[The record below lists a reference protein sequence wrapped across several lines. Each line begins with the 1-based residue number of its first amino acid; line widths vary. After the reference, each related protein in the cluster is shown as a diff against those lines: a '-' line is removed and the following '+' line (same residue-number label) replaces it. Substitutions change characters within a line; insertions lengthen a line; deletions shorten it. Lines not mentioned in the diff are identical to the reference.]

1 MERRH
6 NHLTR
11 AKHLRFARRLTAL
24 AIIACSASIATAQ
37 NAQTPSYISSLADF
51 EVRALTGQF
60 QPSNGMQTMAAATP
74 QEWLNS
80 DPGSGLKGV
89 IIAWSGGAKP
99 TTGTKMFV
107 HGGGHNDSANN
118 GLYVFD
124 FAGSDAPT
132 GWSIADISSVSA
144 VRVAE
149 AYADG
154 KPAAVHTYDGLVY
167 AQHNNHIYRFAGAI
181 WNPGGGFT
189 RSTWKYNVANNSW
202 TKLPSYSGR
211 LNTGASIYD
220 PASRKIL
227 VGFGSQFEVA
237 FFRTDQDQW
246 SSVKSTNGS
255 FIGSDTTGAYD
266 PTRSRGVMVGD
277 GASRLIDIDWNR
289 ETVDVSVLSAS
300 GATNILNTN
309 GPSVVYD
316 PLRDSYW
323 IFAGSE
329 SSPGFGSIYEMDADA
344 LTIQRHTLG
353 GDNIA
358 VESSLR
364 GSYGRFILMPEWRA
378 IGIVASHESPAYVIK
393 LPSADAAPIVKP
405 LPPTDVSAGDQTR

>member
-1 MERRH
+1 MGSKH
-6 NHLTR
+6 NHLVQTTQ
-11 AKHLRFARRLTAL
+11 LRFSVRFTAL
-24 AIIACSASIATAQ
+24 TIFACLSPIATAQ
-37 NAQTPSYISSLADF
+37 NAPTPSYISSLADF

-60 QPSNGMQTMAAATP
+60 QPNNGNQTMAAATP
-74 QEWLNS
+74 QEWLSS
-80 DPGSGLKGV
+80 DPGTGDLAGV

-144 VRVAE
+144 VRAAE
-149 AYADG
+149 AYTDG

-167 AQHNNHIYRFAGAI
+167 AQHNDHIYRFAGAI
-181 WNPGGGFT
+181 WSPSGGFT
-189 RSTWKYNVANNSW
+189 RSTWKYNIANNTW
-202 TKLPSYSGR
+202 TQLPSYPGR
-211 LNTGASIYD
+211 LNTGVSIYD
-220 PASRKIL
+220 SASRKIV
-227 VGFGSQFEVA
+227 VGFGGQFEVA

-266 PTRSRGVMVGD
+266 PTRSRGVLVGD
-277 GASRLIDIDWNR
+277 GASRLIDIDWNS

-309 GPSVVYD
+309 GPSVAYD

-323 IFAGSE
+323 IFAGDE
-329 SSPGFGSIYEMDADA
+329 SSPGFGSIYEMDAGS
-344 LTIQRHTLG
+344 LTIQRHALG

-358 VESSLR
+358 VESFLR
-364 GSYGRFILMPEWRA
+364 GSYGRFVLMPDWRA

-393 LPSADAAPIVKP
+393 LPSANATPIVQP
-405 LPPTDVSAGDQTR
+405 LPPTDVAAEQTR